1 MKIILKDYYSDYGMS
16 MVCLSRW
23 INSYVNNGTAGL
35 EKIVTSLIL
44 WPVLPTLSSCR
55 FETIV
60 S

>member
-23 INSYVNNGTAGL
+23 INGYVNNGTAGL
-35 EKIVTSLIL
+35 EKIVISLIL
-44 WPVLPTLSSCR
+44 WPVLPPLSSCR